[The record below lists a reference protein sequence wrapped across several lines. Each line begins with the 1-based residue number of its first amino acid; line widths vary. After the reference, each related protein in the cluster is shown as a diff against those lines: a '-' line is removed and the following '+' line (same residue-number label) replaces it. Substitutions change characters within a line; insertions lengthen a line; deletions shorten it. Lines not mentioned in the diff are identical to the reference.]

1 MYKTQTPA
9 TDWYFVHPNAVEG
22 HPPIVHQIVVW
33 AQKENGETIGL
44 IAAGERYQ
52 VEKEMKTP
60 HLVSVPSVVG
70 RYIHLSELTKQ
81 EREQASKRGQ
91 LDIARV

>member
-22 HPPIVHQIVVW
+22 KPPIVHQIALW
-33 AQKENGETIGL
+33 AQKEDGETIGL

-52 VEKEMKTP
+52 VAKERKTP
-60 HLVSVPSVVG
+60 HLVSVPPVAG
-70 RYIHLSELTKQ
+70 RNIHLSELTKQ
-81 EREQASKRGQ
+81 EREQANKRGQ